1 MTLSTQLWSENSD
14 LAAEALTH
22 PFVCRLGDGS
32 LAREIF
38 AGYVAQDAFF
48 LESFARAYALALA
61 HSPDTPTLL
70 ALANLLAGVR
80 EELGLHASYAARWG
94 IDMAGVEP
102 ASATLAYTEFLLATA
117 ATGGVGMVFAAMTP
131 CMRLY
136 AWLGAALD
144 AGAAGPYAQWV
155 QTYADPSFEAL
166 ASRLERLLDEHAMT
180 GQLCARPTGGR
191 CTWSWRFSTQRSY
204 PQAEHHL
211 GCRGRQDDL
220 LLDVPKQTGQRR
232 MTIGNRAAA

>member
-1 MTLSTQLWSENSD
+1 MTLSAQLWSDSAD
-14 LAAEALTH
+14 VAADVLAH
-22 PFVCRLGDGS
+22 PFVRGIGDGS
-32 LAREIF
+32 LPKEAF
-38 AGYVAQDAFF
+38 AGYLAQDAFF

-61 HSPDTPTLL
+61 RSTDTSTLL
-70 ALANLLAGVR
+70 TLADLLAGVR
-80 EELGLHASYAARWG
+80 QELGLHASYAGSWG

-102 ASATLAYTEFLLATA
+102 LPATLAYTEFLLATA

-166 ASRLERLLDEHAMT
+166 ASRLERLLDEHADD
-180 GQLCARPTGGR
+180 RP
-191 CTWSWRFSTQRSY
+191 
-204 PQAEHHL
+204 A
-211 GCRGRQDDL
+211 
-220 LLDVPKQTGQRR
+220 V
-232 MTIGNRAAA
+232 RAAYRRAMHLELAFFDAALLPSG